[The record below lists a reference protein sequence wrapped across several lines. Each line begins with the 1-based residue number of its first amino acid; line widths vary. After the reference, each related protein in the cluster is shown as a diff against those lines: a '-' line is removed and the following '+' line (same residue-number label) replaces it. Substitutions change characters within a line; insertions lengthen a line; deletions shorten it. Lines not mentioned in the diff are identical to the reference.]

1 MTLNP
6 EVWGPHYWFFL
17 HTIALTYPSYPN
29 AITKKKYYNFIQDLP
44 LFIPDAKIAKEFSD
58 LLDKYPVTPYL
69 DSRPSFNKWMH
80 FIHNKVNFVLN
91 KPQINILD
99 STNKYKENYKMP
111 DLVQFESK
119 KWKQKLIYISIIV
132 VLLIIAINLI
142 KV

>member
-44 LFIPDAKIAKEFSD
+44 LFIPDAKIAKEFSS

>member
-44 LFIPDAKIAKEFSD
+44 VFIPDAKIAKEFSD

-91 KPQINILD
+91 KPQVNILD
-99 STNKYKENYKMP
+99 ATNKYKENYKLP
-111 DLVQFESK
+111 DVTHLENK
-119 KWKQKLIYISIIV
+119 KWKQKLIYLSVITI
-132 VLLIIAINLI
+132 LLIVSVNLI

>member
-1 MTLNP
+1 MSLNP
-6 EVWGPHYWFFL
+6 EIWGPHYWFFL
-17 HTIALTYPSYPN
+17 HTVALTYPSHPN

-44 LFIPDAKIAKEFSD
+44 LFIPDAKIAKEFSE

-80 FIHNKVNFVLN
+80 FIHNKINFVLN

-99 STNKYKENYKMP
+99 ASNKYKEHYKLP
-111 DLVQFESK
+111 DIAHVENK
-119 KWKQKLIYISIIV
+119 KWKQKLVYFSIVSVLIIV
-132 VLLIIAINLI
+132 SVNLI